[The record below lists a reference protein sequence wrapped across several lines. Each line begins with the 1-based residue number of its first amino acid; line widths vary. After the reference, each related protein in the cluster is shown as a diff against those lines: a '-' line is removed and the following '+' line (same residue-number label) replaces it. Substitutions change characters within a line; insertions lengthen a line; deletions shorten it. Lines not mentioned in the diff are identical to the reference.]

1 MNFVVTEYIV
11 KGKAGV
17 SMNDKSK
24 NEFIEVKLL
33 TGDTET
39 VSNKN
44 VIGYCHFSEHKGY
57 VTRNLLKSHKCDT
70 KSCHYL
76 EKYEDNSYW
85 AAIDQIKV
93 AECRKKETA
102 RRLRQEKEKLQK
114 EWVATAQNIANDY
127 GYKVKVIEIRK
138 VPKKKKYILFYISKI
153 SDNDCYRYVNL
164 AKDFGASLNG
174 KVELR
179 HIIDIK
185 GNYAVY

>member
-1 MNFVVTEYIV
+1 
-11 KGKAGV
+11 
-17 SMNDKSK
+17 MNDKSK

-33 TGDTET
+33 TGET
-39 VSNKN
+39 WIVSNKN
-44 VIGYCHFSEHKGY
+44 VIGYCHKYNGY
-57 VTRNLLKSHKCDT
+57 VTRNLLRSHKCYS
-70 KSCHYL
+70 KECRHL
-76 EKYEDNSYW
+76 EKIEDNPYW
-85 AAIDQIKV
+85 AVIDQIKA
-93 AECRKKETA
+93 AERRKRETA

-114 EWVATAQNIANDY
+114 EWADTAQNIANDY